1 MKMLK
6 LANKFLILILL
17 SIFLLPGKGEAQQD
31 DGPQT
36 YRIVSITTTG
46 NKLYDSKTIVGY
58 SGLSVGDEIA
68 VPSDE
73 SREAIRKLWNLGL
86 FSDISLVIDR
96 VVGNEAYLVF
106 NVKELPRVES
116 VVIKGNDEISTDDLR
131 SRIDIVPGEVVS
143 PQTLKD
149 IEYNLEKY
157 YAEEGYALAEVTVDE
172 LISATNESR
181 VRVTIKEGKELS
193 VEKIRFTGN
202 KAFSS
207 DDLRGAMENTSE
219 GTWWQF
225 WSSNTFDRK
234 KFQDDIQFIE
244 AYYKERGY
252 KDAKVVDYELDV
264 APNGED
270 LTINITV
277 DEGSRYKLNNVQFVG
292 NEVVK
297 DSLLNAILDMKRGDV
312 YNLRKL
318 QENLYGNESETD
330 ISSLY
335 LNRGY
340 LAFNAET
347 EEKVVD
353 GNKIDLTVNITENN
367 QFKIG
372 LVGFDGNEKTK
383 DKVLRR
389 ELYTIPGDYFTK
401 TSVKRSLQQLNA
413 LNYFNPEKLNQ
424 QIIPANDSTVNI
436 TYIVEERSS
445 DQFNASIGYSAS
457 FGFTGALGLTFN
469 NFDITKPLSG
479 GAGQI
484 LNFNWQFGESGTYR
498 TFSVGFTEPWLYGT
512 PTLFGFNVFDTRTDF
527 NNIDIQETGGYLNIG
542 RRFKFPDD
550 YFRGDWTVKFQRT
563 DTKSGAGIYEEGVRT
578 QFSLR
583 QTISRSTVF
592 DPVFPTSGTRVSNS
606 TELAAGPLVGNIGF
620 IKNIFTAEA
629 YTKIFRDNN
638 LTLYSDFNFSFINSI
653 TEDGYLPPNE
663 VFYMGGNGLTYNT
676 IALRGYDDRNVGPQ
690 NSVGT
695 PTGGT
700 VALKYALELRYPL
713 SLDPLPIFILAFAEA
728 GNVWS
733 SFQKTDPF
741 NLRRSIGGG
750 VRLLLPAVGMIGF
763 DVGYG
768 LDREAVDGKPSEWLF
783 HFQFGRG
790 F

>member
-1 MKMLK
+1 MLE
-6 LANKFLILILL
+6 LANKILASLL
-17 SIFLLPGKGEAQQD
+17 LTLVFVPGIVKAQQD

-58 SGLSVGDEIA
+58 SGLQVGDEIA

-86 FSDISLVIDR
+86 FSDISLTIDR
-96 VVGNEAYLVF
+96 VVGNEAYLIF
-106 NVKELPRVES
+106 SVKELPRVES
-116 VVIKGNDEISTDDLR
+116 VVIKGNSEIDTDDLR
-131 SRIDIVPGEVVS
+131 AKIDIVPGEVVS
-143 PQTLKD
+143 QQKLKD

-157 YAEEGYALAEVTVDE
+157 YAEEGYSLAEVSVDE

-181 VRVTIKEGKELS
+181 IRVTVKEGKELS
-193 VEKIRFTGN
+193 VERIRFTGN
-202 KAFSS
+202 NTISS

-219 GTWWQF
+219 GVWWQF
-225 WSSNTFDRK
+225 WTSNSFDKK

-252 KDAKVVDYELDV
+252 KDAKVVDYDLDV
-264 APNGED
+264 AGNGED
-270 LTINITV
+270 VTINIAI
-277 DEGSRYKLNNVQFVG
+277 DEGSRYKLNKIDFVG

-297 DSLLNAILDMKRGDV
+297 DSLLYAILDMKRGDV

-318 QENLYGNESETD
+318 QENLYGNEGETD

-353 GNKIDLTVNITENN
+353 GNKVDLTVKITENN

-413 LNYFNPEKLNQ
+413 LNYFNPEKLTQ

-436 TYIVEERSS
+436 TYVVEERSS

-469 NFDITKPLSG
+469 NFDILRPLSG

-512 PTLFGFNVFDTRTDF
+512 PTLFGFNVFDTRTNF
-527 NNIDIQETGGYLNIG
+527 NNIDIQETGGYINLG

-695 PTGGT
+695 PVGGT

-713 SLDPLPIFILAFAEA
+713 SLDPLPVFILAFAEA

-741 NLRRSIGGG
+741 NLRRSVGGG

-768 LDREAVDGKPSEWLF
+768 LDREAVDGEPPEWIF

>member
-1 MKMLK
+1 
-6 LANKFLILILL
+6 
-17 SIFLLPGKGEAQQD
+17 
-31 DGPQT
+31 
-36 YRIVSITTTG
+36 
-46 NKLYDSKTIVGY
+46 
-58 SGLSVGDEIA
+58 
-68 VPSDE
+68 
-73 SREAIRKLWNLGL
+73 
-86 FSDISLVIDR
+86 
-96 VVGNEAYLVF
+96 
-106 NVKELPRVES
+106 
-116 VVIKGNDEISTDDLR
+116 
-131 SRIDIVPGEVVS
+131 
-143 PQTLKD
+143 
-149 IEYNLEKY
+149 
-157 YAEEGYALAEVTVDE
+157 
-172 LISATNESR
+172 
-181 VRVTIKEGKELS
+181 
-193 VEKIRFTGN
+193 
-202 KAFSS
+202 
-207 DDLRGAMENTSE
+207 
-219 GTWWQF
+219 
-225 WSSNTFDRK
+225 
-234 KFQDDIQFIE
+234 
-244 AYYKERGY
+244 
-252 KDAKVVDYELDV
+252 
-264 APNGED
+264 
-270 LTINITV
+270 
-277 DEGSRYKLNNVQFVG
+277 EGSRYRLNKVEFVG
-292 NEVVK
+292 NEVVR
-297 DSLLNAILDMKRGDV
+297 DSLLYAILDMRRGDV

-353 GNKIDLTVNITENN
+353 GNKLDLTINITENN

-389 ELYTIPGDYFTK
+389 ELYTIPGDFFTK

-413 LNYFNPEKLNQ
+413 LNYFNPERLTQ

-436 TYIVEERSS
+436 TNVVEERSS
-445 DQFNASIGYSAS
+445 DQFNASVGYSAS

-469 NFDITKPLSG
+469 NFDILRPLSG

-512 PTLFGFNVFDTRTDF
+512 PTLFGFNLFDTRTNF
-527 NNIDIQETGGYLNIG
+527 NNIDIQETGGYVNLG

-563 DTKSGAGIYEEGVRT
+563 DTKSGAGIYEEGLRT

-676 IALRGYDDRNVGPQ
+676 IALRGYDDRNIGPQ
-690 NSVGT
+690 NIVGT
-695 PTGGT
+695 PIGGT

-713 SLDPLPIFILAFAEA
+713 SLDPLPVFILAFAEA

-733 SFQKTDPF
+733 NFQKTDPF
-741 NLRRSIGGG
+741 NLRRSVGGG

-763 DVGYG
+763 EVGYG
-768 LDREAVDGKPSEWLF
+768 LDREAVDGEPSDWIF

>member
-1 MKMLK
+1 MKMLNLASK
-6 LANKFLILILL
+6 LIL
-17 SIFLLPGKGEAQQD
+17 SIFIVTLWQGLLSAQQD

-58 SGLSVGDEIA
+58 SGLSIGGEIA

-86 FSDISLVIDR
+86 FSDISLVVDR

-116 VVIKGNDEISTDDLR
+116 VVIRGNSEISTDDLR
-131 SRIDIVPGEVVS
+131 AKIDIVAGEVVS
-143 PQTLKD
+143 QQKLKD

-181 VRVTIKEGKELS
+181 VRVTVKEGKELS
-193 VEKIRFTGN
+193 VERIRFNGN
-202 KAFSS
+202 KAFSD

-219 GTWWQF
+219 GVWWQF

-252 KDAKVVDYELDV
+252 KDAKVVDYDLGV
-264 APNGED
+264 AANGED
-270 LTINITV
+270 LTITIDV
-277 DEGSRYKLNNVQFVG
+277 DEGSRYRLNKVEFVG
-292 NEVVK
+292 NEVVR
-297 DSLLNAILDMKRGDV
+297 DSLLYAILDMRRGDV

-353 GNKIDLTVNITENN
+353 GNKLDLTINITENN

-389 ELYTIPGDYFTK
+389 ELYTIPGDFFTK

-413 LNYFNPEKLNQ
+413 LNYFNPERLTQ

-436 TYIVEERSS
+436 TYVVEERSS
-445 DQFNASIGYSAS
+445 DQFNASVGYSAS

-469 NFDITKPLSG
+469 NFDILRPLSG

-512 PTLFGFNVFDTRTDF
+512 PTLFGFNLFDTRTNF
-527 NNIDIQETGGYLNIG
+527 NNIDIQETGGYVNLG

-563 DTKSGAGIYEEGVRT
+563 DTKSGAGIYEEGLRT

-676 IALRGYDDRNVGPQ
+676 IALRGYDDRNIGPQ
-690 NSVGT
+690 NIVGT
-695 PTGGT
+695 PIGGT

-713 SLDPLPIFILAFAEA
+713 SLDPLPVFILAFAEA

-733 SFQKTDPF
+733 NFQKTDPF
-741 NLRRSIGGG
+741 NLRRSVGGG

-768 LDREAVDGKPSEWLF
+768 LDREAVDGEPSDWIF